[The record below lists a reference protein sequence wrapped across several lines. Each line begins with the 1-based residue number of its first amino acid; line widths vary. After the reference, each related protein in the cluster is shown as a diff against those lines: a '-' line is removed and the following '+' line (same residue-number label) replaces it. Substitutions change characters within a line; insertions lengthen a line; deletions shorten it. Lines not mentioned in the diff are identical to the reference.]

1 MKENKYSVY
10 LHTCI
15 SNKKR
20 YVGKSS
26 RNPLSRWGTN
36 GRGYLT
42 KRNEKFV
49 QPQIARAILKY
60 GWDNF
65 EHEILMSDLTNE
77 EACFWEKFFIF
88 LFRSNNPIYGYNGTS
103 GGEGSPDKKISA
115 ESRRKM
121 SVAQKKRFEN
131 PEEREKISLR
141 NKGNKTWSRKHHSDE
156 SKQKMSRTWKEIFN
170 SPRGE
175 KIKAKA
181 KETNDLKKE
190 EIRKNNGGY
199 FLSEE
204 TRRKMSEEQKT
215 NGAHRQRKKHTEQ
228 SKKKMSESHKGLQIG
243 ENHPFSKKVRCIETG
258 EVFESM
264 SLAAKAKGNQSASPH
279 IGSCC
284 RGERKICLGFHWE
297 FV

>member
-1 MKENKYSVY
+1 
-10 LHTCI
+10 
-15 SNKKR
+15 
-20 YVGKSS
+20 
-26 RNPLSRWGTN
+26 
-36 GRGYLT
+36 
-42 KRNEKFV
+42 
-49 QPQIARAILKY
+49 
-60 GWDNF
+60 
-65 EHEILMSDLTNE
+65 
-77 EACFWEKFFIF
+77 
-88 LFRSNNPIYGYNGTS
+88 
-103 GGEGSPDKKISA
+103 
-115 ESRRKM
+115 
-121 SVAQKKRFEN
+121 
-131 PEEREKISLR
+131 
-141 NKGNKTWSRKHHSDE
+141 
-156 SKQKMSRTWKEIFN
+156 MSRTWKEIFN

-175 KIKAKA
+175 EIKAKA

-215 NGAHRQRKKHTEQ
+215 HGAHRQRKKHTEQ